1 MKGIKSVEI
10 CTSQKNC
17 AKLFTVPLLEL
28 HLRDACIK
36 DFHRVSRNCRMRF
49 AFRVLWS
56 AVTLSTEA
64 RTLTTFPIVCGT
76 QPPSRQMGL
85 TLPWSCVSNNARGAN
100 RCVLHMCAWRTV
112 ASGWTRSDI
121 RYANFCVNST
131 QLIEEMICAIQTS
144 ECYWDLIEHHL
155 PIDTVDIVK
164 SSLPI
169 SSKYFVIRNVT
180 WKHITSCLR

>member
-1 MKGIKSVEI
+1 MFYFTNNIRLRSHKYNKDWRTKKSKASKSVRKVSKVSRYVS
-10 CTSQKNC
+10 TSHKNC
-17 AKLFTVPLLEL
+17 AKLFTASLLEP

-56 AVTLSTEA
+56 AVMLSTEA

-76 QPPSRQMGL
+76 QPPSRQMSL
-85 TLPWSCVSNNARGAN
+85 TLPRSCVSNNARGAN

-112 ASGWTRSDI
+112 ASGWARSNI

-131 QLIEEMICAIQTS
+131 
-144 ECYWDLIEHHL
+144 
-155 PIDTVDIVK
+155 
-164 SSLPI
+164 
-169 SSKYFVIRNVT
+169 
-180 WKHITSCLR
+180 